1 MDGMDGMG
9 LLRAPMVLVKKEK
22 RTIDITRDSIKVFT
36 QDRQAGRRKIG

>member
-1 MDGMDGMG
+1 MDGMG

-22 RTIDITRDSIKVFT
+22 RTIDITRDSNKVFT